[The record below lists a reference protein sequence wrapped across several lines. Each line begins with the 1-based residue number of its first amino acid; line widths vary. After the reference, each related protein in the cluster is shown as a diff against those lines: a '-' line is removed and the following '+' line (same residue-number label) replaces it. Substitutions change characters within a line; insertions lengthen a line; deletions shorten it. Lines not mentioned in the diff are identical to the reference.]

1 MAIRDSEPE
10 VPTWVAGVVV
20 VTVAAF
26 LFGYIFVFGGN
37 AAAPAAIL
45 LGAVQVGLALFVI
58 YLLYR
63 FVVAV
68 ETIAE
73 KF

>member
-10 VPTWVAGVVV
+10 VPTWVASTV
-20 VTVAAF
+20 VAAVTAVV
-26 LFGYIFVFGGN
+26 FGYIFIYGG
-37 AAAPAAIL
+37 AATAPLGVL
-45 LGAVQVGLALFVI
+45 LVVGQVGLVLFVL

-73 KF
+73 KL